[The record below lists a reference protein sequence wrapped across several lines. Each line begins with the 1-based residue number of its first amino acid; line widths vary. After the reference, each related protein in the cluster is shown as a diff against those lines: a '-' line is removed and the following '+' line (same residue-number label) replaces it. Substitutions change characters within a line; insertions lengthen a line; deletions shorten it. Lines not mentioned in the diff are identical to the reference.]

1 MLKGANQ
8 RSHSSVTKKRKK
20 WGREDIENP
29 TLAIDTPIPKIYNTE
44 TSTWEPNRNHFIDNN
59 TENLLAK
66 KATFEKPNLSIC
78 K

>member
-44 TSTWEPNRNHFIDNN
+44 TST
-59 TENLLAK
+59 
-66 KATFEKPNLSIC
+66 
-78 K
+78 